1 MKTITLGSIH
11 PATDDLTVPQPAFSD
26 LAVEVQPAETAG
38 NAAIDRRERLFSE
51 IPRHV
56 PAAPLSPFE
65 RATVLVHSHLRW
77 DFVWQRPQQ
86 IFSRLA
92 AHHPVLFLEDP
103 LWHDGSSQL
112 QISQPLPNITRL
124 VPHLSSH
131 MKTATI
137 DEQCAAVLTLFR
149 IAQIQHRLLP
159 GASGSVVQWF
169 YSPMTAPSFLGQ
181 FGATTVVYDCMDEL
195 ANFRFA
201 PPDIAQREE
210 FLLSKAAV
218 VFTGGYQLFEA
229 KSKSHSNAHFYG
241 CGVDTA
247 HYATA
252 RSPHTPIPAQL
263 AGLAKPIL
271 GYFGVIDE
279 RIDYELIA
287 RLAISFSSGSIVMV
301 GPLAKVDA
309 DQLPKHKNLHW
320 LGQRSYDDL
329 PALVKSFDVC
339 LMPFALNEATRYINP
354 TKTLEYMAAG
364 KPIVSTAVADVV
376 RNFTPLVAVG
386 NSHEEFVAAARRAA
400 ENPDATLIARGIARA
415 ETSSWD
421 GVVEAMRGHML
432 DTLLGRCSA
441 KEYAKPFIG
450 MERGEIEQN

>member
-1 MKTITLGSIH
+1 MKTTAPHRTHQAIDDLCDPQQVFSDSS
-11 PATDDLTVPQPAFSD
+11 PKVQLAEAVVNAATDCHAQF
-26 LAVEVQPAETAG
+26 
-38 NAAIDRRERLFSE
+38 FSE
-51 IPRHV
+51 NALHDSS
-56 PAAPLSPFE
+56 AAPARFE
-65 RATVLVHSHLRW
+65 SATVLVHSHLRW

-92 AHHPVLFLEDP
+92 AHHPVLFLEEP
-103 LWHDGSSQL
+103 LWNDDCSQL
-112 QISQPLPNITRL
+112 QISQPLPNIMRL
-124 VPHLSSH
+124 VPRLSADL
-131 MKTATI
+131 KTATI
-137 DEQCAAVLTLFR
+137 DEQCTVVLSLFR
-149 IAQIQHRLLP
+149 TAQKQHRLL
-159 GASGSVVQWF
+159 SLEKGSVVQWF
-169 YSPMTAPSFLGQ
+169 YSPMTAPCFLGQ
-181 FGATTVVYDCMDEL
+181 FGAASVVYDCMDEL

-201 PPDIAQREE
+201 PPDITQREN
-210 FLLSKAAV
+210 FLLSNTDV

-229 KSKSHSNAHFYG
+229 KSKNHSNAHFYG

-252 RSPHTPIPAQL
+252 RSPHTPVPAQV
-263 AGLAKPIL
+263 AGLPKPVL

-287 RLAISFSSGSIVMV
+287 RLAESFSSGSIVMV

-309 DQLPKHKNLHW
+309 DQLPKHDNLHW

-339 LMPFALNEATRYINP
+339 LMPFALNETTRYINP

-386 NSHEEFVAAARRAA
+386 NSHEEFIAAARRAA
-400 ENPDATLIARGIARA
+400 ENLDQALIARGIARA

-421 GVVEAMRGHML
+421 AVVEAMRGHML
-432 DTLLGRCSA
+432 DSLLAVCSA
-441 KEYAKPFIG
+441 KRHSDHVAVTEK
-450 MERGEIEQN
+450 RRN